1 MFLPLAH
8 GALGALDEVLLM
20 VVIGGLAAVL
30 AIVGFRSREQEETA
44 EKPGELNTNNTD
56 NTVTSQQTQPASADH
71 YRLD

>member
-1 MFLPLAH
+1 VFLPLAH

-30 AIVGFRSREQEETA
+30 AIIGFRSREEEDTA
-44 EKPGELNTNNTD
+44 ENTGERNTET
-56 NTVTSQQTQPASADH
+56 TAASQPAPQATPDH

>member
-1 MFLPLAH
+1 VFLPLAH

-30 AIVGFRSREQEETA
+30 AIVGFRSREEEETTENTGEQTA
-44 EKPGELNTNNTD
+44 ENTR
-56 NTVTSQQTQPASADH
+56 VGQPAPQATADH

>member
-1 MFLPLAH
+1 VFLPLAH

>member
-1 MFLPLAH
+1 VFLPLAH

-44 EKPGELNTNNTD
+44 DKPGELNTGHPD
-56 NTVTSQQTQPASADH
+56 NTVTSQPTQPASADH

>member
-8 GALGALDEVLLM
+8 GALGSLDEVLLM

-44 EKPGELNTNNTD
+44 ENTAELNPENTAA
-56 NTVTSQQTQPASADH
+56 SQPVPQATADH
-71 YRLD
+71 YQLD